1 MSRQLPAKPH
11 LDHLKAQAKDLLD
24 AHRRGEPEAFER
36 IRASVP
42 AFARM
47 SDEELARAT
56 FALHDAQSAIAREY
70 GFPSWAELRDKVAAL
85 NAAPPAPQS
94 ATADEIAKAVAS
106 LGLPPGAAAE
116 IA

>member
-1 MSRQLPAKPH
+1 VTRQLPVRPH

-42 AFARM
+42 AFAGM
-47 SDEELARAT
+47 SDDALARAA

-70 GFPSWAELRDKVAAL
+70 GCVSWAELRDKVAAL
-85 NAAPPAPQS
+85 SAPPPPSPAEIAEQS
-94 ATADEIAKAVAS
+94 AKAAAA
-106 LGLPPGAAAE
+106 LGFPPGAAAE
-116 IA
+116 IR

>member
-1 MSRQLPAKPH
+1 MSRQLPARPH

-24 AHRRGEPEAFER
+24 AHRRGEPEALER

-47 SDEELARAT
+47 SNDELTRAG

-70 GFPSWAELRDKVAAL
+70 GFTSWAELRDKVAAL
-85 NAAPPAPQS
+85 SAPPPPPPSPAAIAEQS
-94 ATADEIAKAVAS
+94 AKAAAA
-106 LGLPPGAAAE
+106 LGFPPGAPA
-116 IA
+116 